1 MSRRSVAVLRAAG
14 GVILVAV
21 IAYFVIGYVQDY
33 RADQSIEPVLEITS
47 TDPAKAAV
55 QPAQTSSKVVV
66 VLIDGLNF
74 RSAADAQAKAIRG
87 LKKGEQLSLIEK
99 SSGWY
104 HERDANNK
112 EGWVSAN
119 PQYLEV
125 RDATP

>member
-1 MSRRSVAVLRAAG
+1 MSRRSVLALRAAG
-14 GVILVAV
+14 GVVLVAV
-21 IAYFVIGYVQDY
+21 IAYFVVGYVQEY
-33 RADQSIEPVLEITS
+33 RAEQSIEPKLEITDA
-47 TDPAKAAV
+47 DPAKAAV

-74 RSAADAQAKAIRG
+74 RSEADAQAKAIRG
-87 LKKGEQLSLIEK
+87 LKKGEQLALIEK

-104 HERDANNK
+104 HVRDASNK